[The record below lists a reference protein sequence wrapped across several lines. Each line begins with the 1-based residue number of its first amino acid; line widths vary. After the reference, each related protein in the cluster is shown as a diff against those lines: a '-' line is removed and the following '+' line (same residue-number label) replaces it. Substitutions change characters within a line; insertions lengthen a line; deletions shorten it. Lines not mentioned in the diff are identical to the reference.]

1 MVKKSVRMA
10 SVVKIAES
18 DEQKAARA
26 LGECQQ
32 QLEMCHQRL
41 EQLQDYRS
49 EYLSVFNE
57 KAGGGISITQ
67 MQRFRAFISQLD
79 NGIEEQQRVIG
90 GVQLEVEQKR
100 QEWFGKRTKTK
111 AMDKVVEQHRYQEQ
125 LIAGK
130 RDQKESDERAQV
142 MRCGMVAFE

>member
-1 MVKKSVRMA
+1 MMKKSVRMA

-18 DEQKAARA
+18 DEQKAALA

-41 EQLQDYRS
+41 EQLRGYRG
-49 EYLSVFNE
+49 EYLSAFNE
-57 KAGGGISITQ
+57 KAGDGISITH
-67 MQRFRAFISQLD
+67 MQRFRSFITQLD

-90 GVQLEVEQKR
+90 NVQLEVELKR

-111 AMDKVVEQHRYQEQ
+111 AMDKVVEQYRFQEQ
-125 LIAGK
+125 VIANK